1 MYQFALNPRGY
12 LDVLTLVLPAI
23 SSMLAMMSIAFSPWI
38 LYATVSSTRDSS
50 IVSSS
55 YICSEE
61 SSTFAATACNSSGK
75 EMLCSLSNVDRVT
88 KVDYARKSSDSGE
101 MKTTNIETNDHQLF
115 LHKHR
120 IYNEEETPSSPALI
134 TAASNSNEQSPSP
147 TPTSPVENP
156 AIITPKR
163 HGLATNVIF
172 LGATISVETR
182 RSLKRKISHDVA
194 SSDES
199 DFGNMVKKND
209 SFEAKGLEPK
219 KKKLKSPLSTKQKA
233 NNANAVGMK
242 AIASNKKA
250 LLSDRRFQ
258 RIEENRVQRKKKKKS
273 STKNWMAMYEKLVS
287 FREQHNGSTVIPWD
301 NRDSDLQQLGYWL
314 RDQKR
319 KLKRNKLSRRHA
331 DLLRSIGIA

>member
-115 LHKHR
+115 F
-120 IYNEEETPSSPALI
+120 AQ
-134 TAASNSNEQSPSP
+134 A
-147 TPTSPVENP
+147 
-156 AIITPKR
+156 
-163 HGLATNVIF
+163 
-172 LGATISVETR
+172 
-182 RSLKRKISHDVA
+182 
-194 SSDES
+194 
-199 DFGNMVKKND
+199 
-209 SFEAKGLEPK
+209 
-219 KKKLKSPLSTKQKA
+219 
-233 NNANAVGMK
+233 
-242 AIASNKKA
+242 
-250 LLSDRRFQ
+250 
-258 RIEENRVQRKKKKKS
+258 
-273 STKNWMAMYEKLVS
+273 
-287 FREQHNGSTVIPWD
+287 
-301 NRDSDLQQLGYWL
+301 
-314 RDQKR
+314 
-319 KLKRNKLSRRHA
+319 
-331 DLLRSIGIA
+331 